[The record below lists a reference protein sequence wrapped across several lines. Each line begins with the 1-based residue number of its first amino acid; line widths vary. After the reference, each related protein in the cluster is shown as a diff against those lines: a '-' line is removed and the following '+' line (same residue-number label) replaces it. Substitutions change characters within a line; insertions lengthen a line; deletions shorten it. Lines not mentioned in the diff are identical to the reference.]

1 MEILHVKIYEMSLHP
16 SAALRRSIAATIAGC
31 CLFTSTAGIGQ
42 IADAPQ
48 EAPATID
55 QPNRPQ
61 TPKPPF
67 PYNDREVSIAGST
80 PGVTLAGTLTAPR
93 DRLRRP
99 ALLLLAGSG
108 PVDRDET
115 AEGHRLFLVLADALT
130 RQGFVVLRYDKRGA
144 GKSTGDFRAST
155 ITDFTGDARAAIAW
169 LRSRPEVDPDRI
181 GVIGH
186 SEGGAI
192 AALLATGN
200 DAPAVIVSMAGLLAP
215 GYEQIIAQEITTG
228 RDLGADS
235 SYDEKVEKFY
245 ALAKAATD
253 ITDPAARL
261 ARMQTISKEWLSLYP
276 DNAPSHQAAA
286 DSLLSRPRLI
296 ASPWFAGFLKLH
308 AADGLRGTNASV
320 LLLNGSTDQQV
331 LAEPNL
337 AAGRRALG
345 RIDGRRHRVERLPG
359 LNHLFQ
365 RSATGSTEDYSK
377 IAETISPVA
386 IKTITEWLDHRLTPQ
401 PIRGVR

>member
-1 MEILHVKIYEMSLHP
+1 MSLHLP
-16 SAALRRSIAATIAGC
+16 AALRRSVAATTAGC
-31 CLFTSTAGIGQ
+31 CLLTSAASIGQ
-42 IADAPQ
+42 AAAPTQ
-48 EAPATID
+48 AANAPPGARATIV

-67 PYNDREVSIAGST
+67 PYDDKEVSIAGST

-130 RQGFVVLRYDKRGA
+130 RRGFVVLRYDKRGA

-155 ITDFTGDARAAIAW
+155 IADFTGDARAALAW
-169 LRSRPEVDPDRI
+169 LRSRPEVDPQRI

-192 AALLATGN
+192 AALLATGPG
-200 DAPAVIVSMAGLLAP
+200 APAVIVSMAGLLAP

-228 RDLGADS
+228 RDLGADP
-235 SYDEKVEKFY
+235 SYDDKIREFY
-245 ALAKAATD
+245 ARAKAATD
-253 ITDPAARL
+253 IAEPAARL
-261 ARMQTISKEWLSLYP
+261 ATTQEIAKEWLRQFP
-276 DNAPSHQAAA
+276 DGTPSRRAAA
-286 DSLLSRPRLI
+286 DSLLARPRLT

-308 AADGLRGTNASV
+308 AADGLRGTKASV

-337 AAGRRALG
+337 AAGRLALG
-345 RIDGRRHRVERLPG
+345 RIDGRRHRVERLQG

-365 RSATGSTEDYSK
+365 RSATGSTEDYGT
-377 IAETISPVA
+377 IAETISPDA
-386 IKTITEWLDHRLTPQ
+386 LKTMAEWLDERLTPQ
-401 PIRGVR
+401 PIASLR